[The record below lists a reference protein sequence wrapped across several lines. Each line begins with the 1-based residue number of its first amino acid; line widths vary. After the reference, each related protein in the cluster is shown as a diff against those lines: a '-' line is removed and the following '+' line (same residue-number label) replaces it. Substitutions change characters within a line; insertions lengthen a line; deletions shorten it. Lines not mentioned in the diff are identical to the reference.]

1 MFPLFSVC
9 QDSLVCIRRSLLV
22 SVANRLDS
30 FDIAKKEKYEL
41 LRYKSACDSLVI
53 KQADIIRTQDL
64 IMLNKNK
71 EIKFYMQTQTQQEI
85 LERVMRENNKF
96 LREQNK
102 TLIKRNKI
110 YLAGG
115 AILSIGLTA
124 ALLVSLFR

>member
-1 MFPLFSVC
+1 MLPLLSVC

-22 SVANRLDS
+22 NVANRLDS

-41 LRYKSACDSLVI
+41 LKYKSTCDSLIITQADVI
-53 KQADIIRTQDL
+53 KTQDL

-71 EIKFYMQTQTQQEI
+71 EIKLYMQTQTQQEI
-85 LERVMRENNKF
+85 LEKVMRENNNF

-102 TLIKRNKI
+102 TLAKKNKI